1 MGNKPPVSLTRKIL
15 LIVLSFMVISQLAYL
30 YIDVRSFEKS
40 YIDIVKSNLDAAGI
54 SVRDNLANILEKG
67 VPINR
72 LVGLEPLFNEILA
85 DAPGLS
91 FLAIY
96 DNSGTCIYYSDREKF
111 SSGDDAVKAGI
122 KSSRFSLSFPLQ
134 TAGGKIEG
142 KLLTGIDQKQISK
155 QVRSIILDTA
165 TIILISILATIDFL
179 FFIVAFTIEI
189 PLKRAA
195 ADISL
200 AKNPE
205 QAGLSI
211 RRTGIDFLDNA
222 LDKFDRHRYRF
233 RVEWMRFNDLFLSF
247 TRALKYHKLQ
257 NPAID
262 EPLRG
267 IQSVIS
273 RFTSESKGQPSP
285 VAIGSPVLI
294 RPAVFLFVFAE
305 ALSISFLPLYAGE
318 IYRPLWSLSK
328 EVIIGLP
335 ISAFM
340 LFTALSFPVGGALA
354 DTLGHRKAFA
364 IGAAVAATGL
374 VLTGTAND
382 ILILIIYR
390 SITGTGFGIVFI
402 AAQSYIVST
411 TSFTNRAEGMAVF
424 LSAFYGGTLCGSAIG
439 GMVAERIGFQI
450 LFYSGAAITVISV
463 FFIYFFITEQ
473 PGSDFQTGKKSG
485 AGKIFQ
491 QFVSLLPL
499 PRDFIKLLS
508 NRNFAALA
516 LCLSIPNKIC
526 LIGFVYYLAPLFLKS
541 LGSGQSDIGR
551 YIMGYSLMMILFSQ
565 TVSKWSDRHFTAKP
579 FIFWGGVLSG
589 LSLIPFFFF
598 TNTWMIAAGIVMLG
612 LSHTISVSNQAK
624 MASQLNAV
632 KEIGVGP
639 GLGVYRQMERLGNV
653 IAPILLGLMSSIFG
667 YSKTLALIGIFTVLS
682 SIIFQLVYREESVT
696 ANVKQK
702 T

>member
-1 MGNKPPVSLTRKIL
+1 MGNKQPFSLNKKIL
-15 LIVLSFMVISQLAYL
+15 IIVLSFMVISQLAYL
-30 YIDVRSFEKS
+30 YIDVRSFEKI
-40 YIDIVKSNLDAAGI
+40 YVDIVRSNLHTAGI
-54 SVRDNLANILEKG
+54 SIRNNLTNILEKG
-67 VPINR
+67 IPINK

-85 DAPGLS
+85 DAPNLS

-96 DNSGTCIYYSDREKF
+96 DNSENCLYYSDRERF
-111 SSGDDAVKAGI
+111 IYGEDAVKAGRN
-122 KSSRFSLSFPLQ
+122 SSRFSLSFPLE
-134 TAGGKIEG
+134 TADGKVEG
-142 KLLTGIDQKQISK
+142 ILVTGIDQKQISK
-155 QVRSIILDTA
+155 QVRSIILDTG

-179 FFIVAFTIEI
+179 FFIIAFTIEL

-205 QAGLSI
+205 QTGLSI
-211 RRTGIDFLDNA
+211 RRTGIDFLDHA
-222 LDKFDRHRYRF
+222 LDQFDRHRYLF
-233 RVEWMRFNDLFLSF
+233 RVDWTRFNDLFLSF
-247 TRALKYHKLQ
+247 TRVRKYNKRQ
-257 NPAID
+257 DTAID
-262 EPLRG
+262 EPVRG
-267 IQSVIS
+267 IQSIIS
-273 RFTSESKGQPSP
+273 RFTSERKELHKP
-285 VAIGSPVLI
+285 VVIGSPVLI

-328 EVIIGLP
+328 EVIVGLP
-335 ISAFM
+335 IAAFM

-354 DTLGHRKAFA
+354 DTLGHRKAFV
-364 IGAAVAATGL
+364 IGAAVTATGL
-374 VLTGTAND
+374 VLTGAAND
-382 ILILIIYR
+382 ILTLIIYR
-390 SITGTGFGIVFI
+390 SIAGTGFGILFI
-402 AAQSYIVST
+402 TAQGYIVST
-411 TSFTNRAEGMAVF
+411 TSISNRAEGMAIF
-424 LSAFYGGTLCGSAIG
+424 LSAFYGGTLCGAAIG
-439 GMVAERIGFQI
+439 GMVAERIGFRI
-450 LFYSGAAITVISV
+450 LFYSGSVITVISV
-463 FFIYFFITEQ
+463 FFVYFFMTEQ
-473 PGSDFQTGKKSG
+473 SDPGFQTGKKTG
-485 AGKIFQ
+485 ANKIFQ

-499 PRDFIKLLS
+499 PGDFIKLLS
-508 NRNFAALA
+508 NRNFAALT
-516 LCLSIPNKIC
+516 LCQSIPNKIC

-565 TVSKWSDRHFTAKP
+565 MVSKWSDRHFTPKP

-598 TNTWMIAAGIVMLG
+598 ENTWMVAIGIIMLG

-624 MASQLNAV
+624 MASQLNVV

-667 YSKTLALIGIFTVLS
+667 YSKTLALTGILTFLS
-682 SIIFQLVYREESVT
+682 SIIFQVIYREEDVT
-696 ANVKQK
+696 ATVNLK

>member
-1 MGNKPPVSLTRKIL
+1 MGNKQRIGLNRKIL
-15 LIVLSFMVISQLAYL
+15 LIVLSFMVISQLTYL

-40 YIDIVKSNLDAAGI
+40 YVDIVRSNLYAAGI
-54 SVRDNLANILEKG
+54 SISDNLTNILKKG
-67 VPINR
+67 VPIDR
-72 LVGLEPLFNEILA
+72 LMGLEPLFNEILA
-85 DAPGLS
+85 DAPNLS

-96 DNSGTCIYYSDREKF
+96 DNSGGCLYYSDRERF
-111 SSGDDAVKAGI
+111 VYGDDAVKAGRN
-122 KSSRFSLSFPLQ
+122 SSRFSLSFPLQ
-134 TAGGKIEG
+134 TAGGIIEG
-142 KLLTGIDQKQISK
+142 KLITGIDQKQISK

-205 QAGLSI
+205 QTGLSI
-211 RRTGIDFLDNA
+211 RRTGIDFLDHA
-222 LDKFDRHRYRF
+222 LDRFDRHRYRF
-233 RVEWMRFNDLFLSF
+233 RVDWLRFNDLFLSF

-257 NPAID
+257 DPAID
-262 EPLRG
+262 EPVRG
-267 IQSVIS
+267 IQSIIS
-273 RFTSESKGQPSP
+273 RFTSESKEQPRP
-285 VAIGSPVLI
+285 AVIGSPVLI
-294 RPAVFLFVFAE
+294 RPAIFLFVFAE
-305 ALSISFLPLYAGE
+305 ALSISFLPIYAGE
-318 IYRPLWSLSK
+318 IYRPLWSLSR

-364 IGAAVAATGL
+364 IGAAVTATGL

-382 ILILIIYR
+382 ILTLIIYR
-390 SITGTGFGIVFI
+390 SIAGTGFGIVFI
-402 AAQSYIVST
+402 TAQGYIVST
-411 TSFTNRAEGMAVF
+411 TSISKRAEGMAIF
-424 LSAFYGGTLCGSAIG
+424 LSAFYGGTLCGSAMG
-439 GMVAERIGFQI
+439 GMVAERIGFRI
-450 LFYSGAAITVISV
+450 LFYSGAAITLISV

-473 PGSDFQTGKKSG
+473 PGCGFQTGKKSG
-485 AGKIFQ
+485 TGRIFQ
-491 QFVSLLPL
+491 RFVSLLPL
-499 PRDFIKLLS
+499 PKDFIKLLS
-508 NRNFAALA
+508 NRNFAALT
-516 LCLSIPNKIC
+516 LFQSIPNKIC
-526 LIGFVYYLAPLFLKS
+526 LIGFVYYLAPLFLKN

-565 TVSKWSDRHFTAKP
+565 TVSKWSDRHFTTKP

-598 TNTWMIAAGIVMLG
+598 SNTWMVAVGIIMLG

-667 YSKTLALIGIFTVLS
+667 YSKALALIGVFTVLS
-682 SIIFQLVYREESVT
+682 SIIFQIVYREESVA
-696 ANVKQK
+696 ANINLKA
-702 T
+702 

>member
-1 MGNKPPVSLTRKIL
+1 MRNKQRISLNKKIL

-40 YIDIVKSNLDAAGI
+40 YIDIVRSNLHAAGI
-54 SVRDNLANILEKG
+54 SIKNNLTNILEKG
-67 VPINR
+67 IPINK
-72 LVGLEPLFNEILA
+72 LMGLEPLFNEILA
-85 DAPGLS
+85 DAPSLS

-96 DNSGTCIYYSDREKF
+96 DNSGNCLYYSDRERYIY
-111 SSGDDAVKAGI
+111 GNDAIKAGRN
-122 KSSRFSLSFPLQ
+122 SSQFSLSFPLQ
-134 TAGGKIEG
+134 TTGGKIEG
-142 KLLTGIDQKQISK
+142 KLVTGIDQKQISK
-155 QVRSIILDTA
+155 QVRSIILDTG

-179 FFIVAFTIEI
+179 FFIVAFTIEL

-205 QAGLSI
+205 QTGLSI
-211 RRTGIDFLDNA
+211 RRTDIDFLDHA
-222 LDKFDRHRYRF
+222 LDQFDRHRYLF
-233 RVEWMRFNDLFLSF
+233 RVEWLRFNDLFLSF
-247 TRALKYHKLQ
+247 TRALKYHKPQ

-262 EPLRG
+262 EPVRG
-267 IQSVIS
+267 IQSIIS
-273 RFTSESKGQPSP
+273 RFTFESKEQPRP
-285 VAIGSPVLI
+285 VVIGSPVLI

-318 IYRPLWSLSK
+318 IYRPLWGLSK

-364 IGAAVAATGL
+364 IGAAVTATGL

-382 ILILIIYR
+382 ILTLIIYR
-390 SITGTGFGIVFI
+390 SIAGAGFGILFI
-402 AAQSYIVST
+402 TAQGYVVST
-411 TSFTNRAEGMAVF
+411 TSISNRAEGMAIF

-439 GMVAERIGFQI
+439 GMVAERIGFRI

-463 FFIYFFITEQ
+463 FFIYFFMTEQ
-473 PGSDFQTGKKSG
+473 PGSGFQTGKKSG

-499 PRDFIKLLS
+499 PGDFIKLLS
-508 NRNFAALA
+508 NRNFAALT
-516 LCLSIPNKIC
+516 LCQSIPNKIC

-598 TNTWMIAAGIVMLG
+598 TNTWMVAIGILMLG
-612 LSHTISVSNQAK
+612 MSHTISVSNQAK
-624 MASQLNAV
+624 MASHLNAV

-653 IAPILLGLMSSIFG
+653 IAPILLGLMSSKFG

-682 SIIFQLVYREESVT
+682 SIIFQIIYREEAVAAT
-696 ANVKQK
+696 VNLK

>member
-1 MGNKPPVSLTRKIL
+1 MRNKQRISLNKKIL
-15 LIVLSFMVISQLAYL
+15 LIVLSFMVISQLTYL

-40 YIDIVKSNLDAAGI
+40 YVDIVRSNLYAAGI
-54 SVRDNLANILEKG
+54 SIRNNLTNILEKG
-67 VPINR
+67 IPIDK

-85 DAPGLS
+85 DAPNLS

-96 DNSGTCIYYSDREKF
+96 DNSENCLYYSDRERF
-111 SSGDDAVKAGI
+111 IYGEDAVKAGRN
-122 KSSRFSLSFPLQ
+122 SSRFNLSFPLE
-134 TAGGKIEG
+134 TTDGKIEG
-142 KLLTGIDQKQISK
+142 KLVTGIDQKQISK
-155 QVRSIILDTA
+155 QVRAIILDTG

-179 FFIVAFTIEI
+179 FFIIAFTIEL

-205 QAGLSI
+205 QTGLSI
-211 RRTGIDFLDNA
+211 RRTDIDFLDHA
-222 LDKFDRHRYRF
+222 LDQFDRQRYLF
-233 RVEWMRFNDLFLSF
+233 RVDWTRFNDLFLSF
-247 TRALKYHKLQ
+247 TRVLKYHKLQ
-257 NPAID
+257 DPAIY
-262 EPLRG
+262 EPVRG
-267 IQSVIS
+267 IQSIIS
-273 RFTSESKGQPSP
+273 RFTSERKEQLSP
-285 VAIGSPVLI
+285 VVIGSPVLI

-318 IYRPLWSLSK
+318 IYRPLWGLSK

-340 LFTALSFPVGGALA
+340 LFNALSFPVGGAMA

-364 IGAAVAATGL
+364 IGAMVTATGL
-374 VLTGTAND
+374 FLTGTAND
-382 ILILIIYR
+382 ILTLIIYR
-390 SITGTGFGIVFI
+390 SISGTGFGIVFI
-402 AAQSYIVST
+402 TAQGYIVSNT
-411 TSFTNRAEGMAVF
+411 PISNRAEGMAIF
-424 LSAFYGGTLCGSAIG
+424 LSAFYGGTLCGAAIG
-439 GMVAERIGFQI
+439 GMVAERIGFRI

-463 FFIYFFITEQ
+463 FFIYFFMTEQ
-473 PGSDFQTGKKSG
+473 PGSGFQAGKKSG

-499 PRDFIKLLS
+499 PGDFIKLLS
-508 NRNFAALA
+508 NRNFAALT
-516 LCLSIPNKIC
+516 LCQAIPNKIC

-541 LGSGQSDIGR
+541 LGSSQSDIGR

-565 TVSKWSDRHFTAKP
+565 AVSKWSDRHFTAKP
-579 FIFWGGVLSG
+579 FIFWGGLLSG

-598 TNTWMIAAGIVMLG
+598 TNTWMVAIGIIMLG
-612 LSHTISVSNQAK
+612 VSHTISVSNQAK
-624 MASQLNAV
+624 MASHLNAV

-667 YSKTLALIGIFTVLS
+667 YSKSLALIGIFTVLS
-682 SIIFQLVYREESVT
+682 SIIFQVIYREEAVAAT
-696 ANVKQK
+696 VNLK

>member
-1 MGNKPPVSLTRKIL
+1 MRNKQRIRLNKKIL
-15 LIVLSFMVISQLAYL
+15 LIVLSFMVISQLTYL

-40 YIDIVKSNLDAAGI
+40 YVDIVRSNLHAAGI
-54 SVRDNLANILEKG
+54 SIRNNLTNILEKG
-67 VPINR
+67 IPINK

-85 DAPGLS
+85 DAPNLS

-96 DNSGTCIYYSDREKF
+96 DNSGNCLYYSDRERF
-111 SSGDDAVKAGI
+111 SYGDDAVKAGRN
-122 KSSRFSLSFPLQ
+122 SSRFSLSFPLH
-134 TAGGKIEG
+134 TTGGKIEG
-142 KLLTGIDQKQISK
+142 KIVTGIDQKQISK
-155 QVRSIILDTA
+155 QVRSIILDTG

-205 QAGLSI
+205 QTGLSI
-211 RRTGIDFLDNA
+211 RRTDIDFLDNA
-222 LDKFDRHRYRF
+222 LDRFDRHRYLF
-233 RVEWMRFNDLFLSF
+233 RVKWLRFNDLFLSF
-247 TRALKYHKLQ
+247 TRALKYHKPQ
-257 NPAID
+257 DPAID
-262 EPLRG
+262 EPVRG
-267 IQSVIS
+267 IQSIIT
-273 RFTSESKGQPSP
+273 RFTSERKEQPRP
-285 VAIGSPVLI
+285 VVIGSPVLI

-318 IYRPLWSLSK
+318 IYRPLWGLSK

-354 DTLGHRKAFA
+354 DTLGHRKAFVV
-364 IGAAVAATGL
+364 GAAVTATGL

-382 ILILIIYR
+382 ILTLIIYR
-390 SITGTGFGIVFI
+390 SIAGTGFGILFI
-402 AAQSYIVST
+402 TAQSYVVST
-411 TSFTNRAEGMAVF
+411 TSISNRAEGMAIF

-439 GMVAERIGFQI
+439 GMVAERIGFPI
-450 LFYSGAAITVISV
+450 LFYSGAAITFISV
-463 FFIYFFITEQ
+463 FFIYFFMTEQ
-473 PGSDFQTGKKSG
+473 PDSGFQTVKKSG

-508 NRNFAALA
+508 NRNFAALT
-516 LCLSIPNKIC
+516 LCQSIPNKIC

-565 TVSKWSDRHFTAKP
+565 TVSKWSDRHFTTKP

-598 TNTWMIAAGIVMLG
+598 TNTWMVAIGIIMLG

-624 MASQLNAV
+624 MASHLNAV

-653 IAPILLGLMSSIFG
+653 IAPILLGLMSSKFG

-682 SIIFQLVYREESVT
+682 SIIFQVIYREEAVAAT
-696 ANVKQK
+696 VNLK

>member
-1 MGNKPPVSLTRKIL
+1 LNKKIL
-15 LIVLSFMVISQLAYL
+15 FIVLSFMVISQLIYL

-40 YIDIVKSNLDAAGI
+40 YVDIVRSNLNTAGI
-54 SVRDNLANILEKG
+54 SIRNNLTNILEKG
-67 VPINR
+67 IPINK
-72 LVGLEPLFNEILA
+72 LLGLEPLFNEIFA
-85 DAPGLS
+85 DAPSLS

-96 DNSGTCIYYSDREKF
+96 DNSGNCLYYSDRERF
-111 SSGDDAVKAGI
+111 IYGDDAVKAGRN
-122 KSSRFSLSFPLQ
+122 SSRFSLSFPLE
-134 TAGGKIEG
+134 TTGGKTEG
-142 KLLTGIDQKQISK
+142 KLVTGIDQKQISK
-155 QVRSIILDTA
+155 QVRSIILDTG

-179 FFIVAFTIEI
+179 FFIVAFTIEF

-205 QAGLSI
+205 QTGLSI
-211 RRTGIDFLDNA
+211 RRTDIDFLDHA
-222 LDKFDRHRYRF
+222 LDRFDRHRYLF
-233 RVEWMRFNDLFLSF
+233 RVEWLRFNDLFLSF
-247 TRALKYHKLQ
+247 TRALKYHKPQDL
-257 NPAID
+257 AIN
-262 EPLRG
+262 EPVRG
-267 IQSVIS
+267 IQSIIS
-273 RFTSESKGQPSP
+273 RFTSESKEQHRP
-285 VAIGSPVLI
+285 VVIGSPVLI

-318 IYRPLWSLSK
+318 IYHPLWGLSK

-354 DTLGHRKAFA
+354 DTLGYRKAFA
-364 IGAAVAATGL
+364 IGAAVTATGL

-382 ILILIIYR
+382 ILTLIIYR
-390 SITGTGFGIVFI
+390 SIAGTGFGILFI
-402 AAQSYIVST
+402 TAQGYIVST
-411 TSFTNRAEGMAVF
+411 TSISNRAEGMAIF
-424 LSAFYGGTLCGSAIG
+424 LSAFYGGTLCGAAIG
-439 GMVAERIGFQI
+439 GMVAERIGFRI

-463 FFIYFFITEQ
+463 FFIYFFMTEQ
-473 PGSDFQTGKKSG
+473 PGFGFQTGKKSG

-508 NRNFAALA
+508 NRNFAALT
-516 LCLSIPNKIC
+516 LFQSIPNKIC

-598 TNTWMIAAGIVMLG
+598 ANTCMVAIGIIMLG

-624 MASQLNAV
+624 MASHLNAV

-667 YSKTLALIGIFTVLS
+667 YSKTLALIGIFTLLS
-682 SIIFQLVYREESVT
+682 SIIFQFVYREEAVAAT
-696 ANVKQK
+696 VNLK

>member
-1 MGNKPPVSLTRKIL
+1 MLLMGNKPPVSLTRKIL

-40 YIDIVKSNLDAAGI
+40 YVDIVKSNLDAAGI
-54 SVRDNLANILEKG
+54 SIRDNLTNILEKG

-85 DAPGLS
+85 DAPSLS

-96 DNSGTCIYYSDREKF
+96 DNSGNCLYYSDREKF
-111 SSGDDAVKAGI
+111 SSGDDAVKAGR
-122 KSSRFSLSFPLQ
+122 KSQPFSLSFPLQ
-134 TAGGKIEG
+134 TTGGKIEG
-142 KLLTGIDQKQISK
+142 KLITGIDQKQISK

-205 QAGLSI
+205 QTGLSI
-211 RRTGIDFLDNA
+211 RRTGIDFLDHA
-222 LDKFDRHRYRF
+222 LDQFDRHRYRF
-233 RVEWMRFNDLFLSF
+233 RVEWLRFNDLFLSF

-267 IQSVIS
+267 IQSIIS
-273 RFTSESKGQPSP
+273 RFTSESKEQPSP

-340 LFTALSFPVGGALA
+340 LFTALSFPVGGALS

-411 TSFTNRAEGMAVF
+411 TSISNRAEGMAIF
-424 LSAFYGGTLCGSAIG
+424 PFGLLRRNSLRIRHWRNGG
-439 GMVAERIGFQI
+439 
-450 LFYSGAAITVISV
+450 
-463 FFIYFFITEQ
+463 
-473 PGSDFQTGKKSG
+473 
-485 AGKIFQ
+485 
-491 QFVSLLPL
+491 
-499 PRDFIKLLS
+499 
-508 NRNFAALA
+508 
-516 LCLSIPNKIC
+516 
-526 LIGFVYYLAPLFLKS
+526 
-541 LGSGQSDIGR
+541 
-551 YIMGYSLMMILFSQ
+551 
-565 TVSKWSDRHFTAKP
+565 
-579 FIFWGGVLSG
+579 
-589 LSLIPFFFF
+589 
-598 TNTWMIAAGIVMLG
+598 
-612 LSHTISVSNQAK
+612 
-624 MASQLNAV
+624 
-632 KEIGVGP
+632 
-639 GLGVYRQMERLGNV
+639 
-653 IAPILLGLMSSIFG
+653 
-667 YSKTLALIGIFTVLS
+667 
-682 SIIFQLVYREESVT
+682 
-696 ANVKQK
+696 
-702 T
+702 